1 MTKVN
6 ISKQEVSPPKVI
18 GVTTTY
24 VGNEIPGLN
33 GKRVRIFAV
42 LRGALRPDV
51 NVDSDD
57 SFVNDDYKLSRLGGV
72 TKDDRL
78 DVAPVKA
85 DGSTSFVHYDPRAI
99 DLACFAHLKNR

>member
-1 MTKVN
+1 
-6 ISKQEVSPPKVI
+6 
-18 GVTTTY
+18 
-24 VGNEIPGLN
+24 
-33 GKRVRIFAV
+33 
-42 LRGALRPDV
+42 
-51 NVDSDD
+51 
-57 SFVNDDYKLSRLGGV
+57 VNDDYKLSRLGGV